1 MADSMTE
8 SRGVGGLAV
17 RGSKS
22 LGPRLTT
29 LIKDVNRELNEAEQ
43 PFRLGFTHHGDQRS
57 DPMRREGEEQR
68 DFLPHRAENEHRQD
82 EAARSHS
89 EHNSDSALVPR
100 GMAWEGGMKAMAG
113 PLSGIMAPLPVS
125 RPVKL
130 PPLKSLADHG
140 KRIHCLPTA
149 QQTFILILSRCV
161 HLLRYL
167 ALSTPYSLCGGT
179 PLLPHAIP

>member
-8 SRGVGGLAV
+8 SRGIGGLAV

-57 DPMRREGEEQR
+57 DPMRREGDEQR

-89 EHNSDSALVPR
+89 EHNSDSALVPPPPR
-100 GMAWEGGMKAMAG
+100 PLARPEAIDGSGSGPAPSSLIARDAPSIMSARLNNAQGRCGLTRQAG
-113 PLSGIMAPLPVS
+113 RLEI
-125 RPVKL
+125 
-130 PPLKSLADHG
+130 
-140 KRIHCLPTA
+140 
-149 QQTFILILSRCV
+149 
-161 HLLRYL
+161 
-167 ALSTPYSLCGGT
+167 
-179 PLLPHAIP
+179 